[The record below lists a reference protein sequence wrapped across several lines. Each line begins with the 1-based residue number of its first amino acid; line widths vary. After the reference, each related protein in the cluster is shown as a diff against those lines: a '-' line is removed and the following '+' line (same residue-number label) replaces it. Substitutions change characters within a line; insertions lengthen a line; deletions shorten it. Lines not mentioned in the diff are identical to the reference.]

1 MARPMSLVG
10 EIEALKASL
19 LSDFETQK
27 AELKREITELKA
39 KLGVSDPVEITEE
52 EKAEA
57 EAAYE
62 ARLSPA
68 EREQMK
74 LREARSKYKA
84 PHTIDLEAIFH
95 PQEIGKEENGKW
107 TPDGRVIYFTRQ
119 SDSHF
124 YRFRIEQDGLAMEL
138 PPQLDCEWTDW
149 GSIMQAIKTW
159 LAREGLTL
167 QTKQEAKDPQD
178 ISALFPMNPSKT
190 ASIVGTF

>member
-19 LSDFETQK
+19 LSDFEAQK
-27 AELKREITELKA
+27 AELKQEITELKA

-68 EREQMK
+68 EREQMR
-74 LREARSKYKA
+74 LREARNTYKA
-84 PHTIDLEAIFH
+84 PHTIDLEASYH
-95 PQEIGKEENGKW
+95 PQEIGKEDNGKW

-119 SDSHF
+119 SDSQF
-124 YRFRIEQDGLAMEL
+124 YRFGIEQDGQPIEL
-138 PPQLDCEWTDW
+138 PPQLNCDWTDW
-149 GSIMQAIKTW
+149 GSIMKALQTW
-159 LAREGLTL
+159 LNPQGLTMR
-167 QTKQEAKDPQD
+167 TKRVERNTED
-178 ISALFPMNPSKT
+178 ISALFAMEPGNV
-190 ASIVGTF
+190 IGTF